1 MELDIS
7 TIGPE
12 YMESVLMGLPIDK
25 DDPEV
30 QKLLQAFKKDDKDK
44 DKEKK

>member
-7 TIGPE
+7 SIGSDV
-12 YMESVLMGLPIDK
+12 MESVLMGLPIDK

-30 QKLLQAFKKDDKDK
+30 QKLLQEFKKNDK